1 MKVKGLAWVGVGTDD
16 YERTLR
22 FFTDT
27 MGLAVAVARDRQAI
41 LHVGE
46 GQQLE
51 IFGRDGPGKTLNSP
65 PTVAFE
71 VDDVA
76 AARDELLAAGI
87 ELIGE
92 IGRWNGFEWL
102 YFRSPDG
109 HVFEVQKAPPPG
121 WEKSAE

>member
-1 MKVKGLAWVGVGTDD
+1 MKVKGLSWVGVGTDN
-16 YERTLR
+16 YEEAFR
-22 FFTDT
+22 FFTEV
-27 MGLAVAVARDRQAI
+27 MGLEVAVTADRQAI

-65 PTVAFE
+65 PTIAFE

-76 AARDELLAAGI
+76 AAREELLAAGI

-92 IGRWNGFEWL
+92 IGRWNGFEWQ
-102 YFRSPDG
+102 YFRTADG
-109 HVFEVQKAPPPG
+109 HTFEVKKTPPSGWQAP
-121 WEKSAE
+121 